1 MTGARVLLAGGGTGG
16 HLYPALNLAAAL
28 QRAIPAVCIR
38 LVGAERGIES
48 SVLPG
53 AGYPYDLLPMEP
65 LYRSGI
71 WRNWRLFRSVPGVA
85 SGLTRILRSFDP
97 QLVVGTGGYAS
108 APAVGAALAT
118 RRHTALQEQNAEP
131 GLVTRALASRVDQV
145 HLGYPEAEKRLRVG
159 HRTRVFAYGNPV
171 ATTGSRVRSP
181 FPWPTGR
188 VVAVIG
194 GSQGARGIN
203 ETLLRDLRTTE
214 VAWPDDVRIV
224 WVTGTADHERV
235 LDGVA
240 DLQQSDQ
247 IQVVPFITD
256 LGSQLGSVT
265 LAVGRAGAMFVSELA
280 AAGVPALLVPLPTA
294 AADHQT
300 RNAEAL
306 HAAGAAEWL
315 AEADLAEG
323 VLWDAARRLLEDAPR
338 LGAMGSAMRSRGH
351 PDAADRIAGEL
362 AALLADGRSDD
373 RG

>member
-48 SVLPG
+48 SVLPD

-65 LYRSGI
+65 LYRSGV
-71 WRNWRLFRSVPGVA
+71 WRNWRLFRSVPAVA
-85 SGLTRILRSFDP
+85 SGLIRILRSFDP

-108 APAVGAALAT
+108 GPAVGAALAT
-118 RRHTALQEQNAEP
+118 RRRTAIQEQNAEP
-131 GLVTRALASRVDQV
+131 GLVTRVLASRVDQV
-145 HLGYPEAEKRLRVG
+145 HLGYPEAQKRLRLG
-159 HRTRVFAYGNPV
+159 RRTRVFTYGNPV
-171 ATTGSRVRSP
+171 AAPGSPVRDP
-181 FPWPTGR
+181 FSWPSGR

-203 ETLLRDLRTTE
+203 EALLRDLQTTE
-214 VAWPDDVRIV
+214 AAWPEDVHIV
-224 WVTGTADHERV
+224 WVTGRADHARIATQVASLERS
-235 LDGVA
+235 GK
-240 DLQQSDQ
+240 
-247 IQVVPFITD
+247 IQVVPFIPD

-265 LAVGRAGAMFVSELA
+265 LAVSRAGAMFVSELA

-306 HAAGAAEWL
+306 SAAGAAHWL
-315 AEADLAEG
+315 PEVDLEQG
-323 VLWDAARRLLEDAPR
+323 VLWDEVQRLLRDGSKLE
-338 LGAMGSAMRSRGH
+338 AMSSAMRARGRPH
-351 PDAADRIAGEL
+351 AADRIAGEL
-362 AALLADGRSDD
+362 ATLLVSGRPDD

>member
-1 MTGARVLLAGGGTGG
+1 MIGARVLLAGGGTGG

-28 QRAIPAVCIR
+28 QRVMPAVCIR

-48 SVLPG
+48 SVLPN

-71 WRNWRLFRSVPGVA
+71 WRNWRLLRSVPGVA

-108 APAVGAALAT
+108 GPAVGAALAT
-118 RRHTALQEQNAEP
+118 RRRTALQEQNAEP
-131 GLVTRALASRVDQV
+131 GLVTRVLAPRVDQV
-145 HLGYPEAEKRLRVG
+145 HLGYPEAEKRIRVG
-159 HRTRVFAYGNPV
+159 RRTRVFAYGNPV
-171 ATTGSRVRSP
+171 AAIGNVVREP
-181 FPWPTGR
+181 FPWPPGR

-203 ETLLRDLRTTE
+203 EALLRDLRMAEAWPEDVRMVWVAGKADHARVSSE
-214 VAWPDDVRIV
+214 VATLSV
-224 WVTGTADHERV
+224 
-235 LDGVA
+235 
-240 DLQQSDQ
+240 SDR

-280 AAGVPALLVPLPTA
+280 VAGVPALLVPLPTA

-306 HAAGAAEWL
+306 QAAGAAEWL
-315 AEADLAEG
+315 PEADLAPG
-323 VLWDAARRLLEDAPR
+323 VLWDAARRLMADACR
-338 LGAMGSAMRSRGH
+338 LDAMGSAMRARGQ

-362 AALLADGRSDD
+362 VALMADGRSDD